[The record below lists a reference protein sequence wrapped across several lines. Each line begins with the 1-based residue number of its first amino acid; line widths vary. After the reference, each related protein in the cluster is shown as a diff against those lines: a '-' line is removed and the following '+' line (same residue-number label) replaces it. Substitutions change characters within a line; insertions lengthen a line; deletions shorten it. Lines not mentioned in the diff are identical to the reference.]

1 MSKTKTCTC
10 TPLRRCAEHLIND
23 AMDTHDEAD
32 LALVEK
38 QAVSLA
44 DLYRKGKKK
53 GLLTAQSHYQ

>member
-1 MSKTKTCTC
+1 
-10 TPLRRCAEHLIND
+10 
-23 AMDTHDEAD
+23 MDTHDEAD